1 MSRVGKKPIKI
12 PAGVQIGIDGS
23 RIKVKGPKGE
33 LQRQIDPRISMTMQD
48 GALSVSP
55 ASRGE
60 QKLVRA
66 LHGLYRSL
74 LSNMVTGVAKGYEK
88 KLEIVGVGFKAEIKS
103 KRLVLQI
110 GFSHPIIFAAP
121 PEINIACESPTMIV
135 INGADK
141 ELVGQVAAKIRG
153 FRPPEPYK
161 GKGIKYIDEVV
172 RRKAGK
178 TAGS

>member
-12 PAGVQIGIDGS
+12 PAGVQIGIEGS
-23 RIKVKGPKGE
+23 HIKVKGPKGE

-48 GALSVSP
+48 GTLSVSR
-55 ASRGE
+55 SGE
-60 QKLVRA
+60 EKFVRA

-74 LSNMVTGVAKGYEK
+74 LNNMVTGVAKGYEK

-110 GFSHPIIFAAP
+110 GFSHPIVFAAP

-135 INGADK
+135 IGGVDK
-141 ELVGQVAAKIRG
+141 ELVGQVAAKIRS

>member
-12 PAGVQIGIDGS
+12 PAGVQVGVEGS

-33 LQRQIDPRISMTMQD
+33 LQRQIDTRFSVAVNE
-48 GALSVSP
+48 GALTVSP
-55 ASRGE
+55 VLRGDE
-60 QKLVRA
+60 KFFKA

-74 LSNMVTGVAKGYEK
+74 LNNMVTGVTQGFEK
-88 KLEIVGVGFKAEIKS
+88 KLEIVGVGFKAELKN

-110 GFSHPIIFAAP
+110 GFSHPIIFAPP
-121 PEINIACESPTMIV
+121 PEINIVCESPTMIAV
-135 INGADK
+135 SGVDK
-141 ELVGQVAAKIRG
+141 ELVGQVAAKIRE

>member
-1 MSRVGKKPIKI
+1 VSRVGKKPIKI
-12 PAGVQIGIDGS
+12 PSGVQIGVDGP

-33 LQRQIDPRISMTMQD
+33 LQREIDSRMSVAIAD
-48 GALSVSP
+48 DALVVNR
-55 ASRGE
+55 ANDN
-60 QKLVRA
+60 KFFKA

-74 LSNMVTGVAKGYEK
+74 INNMVVGVTQGYEK
-88 KLEIVGVGFKAEIKS
+88 KLEIVGVGFKAEMKN
-103 KRLVLQI
+103 KRLTLQV
-110 GFSHPIIFAAP
+110 GYSHPIIFVAP
-121 PEINIACESPTMIV
+121 PDINIACESPTLIAV
-135 INGADK
+135 SGVDK
-141 ELVGQVAAKIRG
+141 ELVGQVAAKIRS

>member
-33 LQRQIDPRISMTMQD
+33 LQRQVDPRLSVAIND
-48 GALSVSP
+48 GAISVSR
-55 ASRGE
+55 SGDE
-60 QKLVRA
+60 KFLRA

-74 LSNMVTGVAKGYEK
+74 LNNMVTGVAQGYEK
-88 KLEIVGVGFKAEIKS
+88 KLEIVGVGFKAELKN

-110 GFSHPIIFAAP
+110 GFSHPIVFAP
-121 PEINIACESPTMIV
+121 PAEINIACESPTMIAV
-135 INGADK
+135 SGVDK
-141 ELVGQVAAKIRG
+141 ELVGQVAAKIRE

>member
-12 PAGVQIGIDGS
+12 PAGVQVGVDGS

-33 LQRQIDPRISMTMQD
+33 LQREIDSRLSVAVND
-48 GALSVSP
+48 GAITVSR
-55 ASRGE
+55 AGDE
-60 QKLVRA
+60 KFFKA

-74 LSNMVTGVAKGYEK
+74 INNMVIGVTQGYEK
-88 KLEIVGVGFKAEIKS
+88 KLEVVGVGFKAEMKN
-103 KRLVLQI
+103 KRLTLQI
-110 GFSHPIIFAAP
+110 GFSHPVIFVPP
-121 PEINIACESPTMIV
+121 PEINLACESPTMIAV
-135 INGADK
+135 SGTDK
-141 ELVGQVAAKIRG
+141 ELVGQIAAKIRG

-161 GKGIKYIDEVV
+161 GKGIKYIEEVV

>member
-33 LQRQIDPRISMTMQD
+33 LQRQIDPRISMAVQD
-48 GALSVSP
+48 DVLSI
-55 ASRGE
+55 SRSGE
-60 QKLVRA
+60 EKFVRA

-74 LSNMVTGVAKGYEK
+74 LNNMVTGVAQGYAK

-103 KRLVLQI
+103 QRLVLQI
-110 GFSHPIIFAAP
+110 GFSHPIVFAP
-121 PEINIACESPTMIV
+121 PAEIAIACESPTMIV
-135 INGADK
+135 ISGVDK

>member
-12 PAGVQIGIDGS
+12 PAGVQVGVDGS
-23 RIKVKGPKGE
+23 RFKVKGPKGE
-33 LQRQIDPRISMTMQD
+33 LQREIDPRM
-48 GALSVSP
+48 SVTIENGTLTV
-55 ASRGE
+55 SRPGE
-60 QKLVRA
+60 EKFFKA

-74 LSNMVTGVAKGYEK
+74 LNNMVTGVTKGYEK
-88 KLEIVGVGFKAEIKS
+88 KLEIVGVGFKAELKN

-110 GFSHPIIFAAP
+110 GFSHPIVFAPP
-121 PEINIACESPTMIV
+121 PEINIACESPTMIAV
-135 INGADK
+135 SGVDK
-141 ELVGQVAAKIRG
+141 ELVGQVAAKIRE

>member
-33 LQRQIDPRISMTMQD
+33 LQRQIDPRISMAMQD
-48 GALSVSP
+48 GELSVSR
-55 ASRGE
+55 SGE
-60 QKLVRA
+60 EKFVRA

-74 LSNMVTGVAKGYEK
+74 LNNMVTGVAKGYEK
-88 KLEIVGVGFKAEIKS
+88 KLEIVGVGFKAEMKN

-110 GFSHPIIFAAP
+110 GFSHPIVFAAP

-135 INGADK
+135 IGGVDK
-141 ELVGQVAAKIRG
+141 ELVGQVAAKIRS

>member
-33 LQRQIDPRISMTMQD
+33 LQRQIDPRISMAMQD
-48 GALSVSP
+48 GELSVSR
-55 ASRGE
+55 SGE
-60 QKLVRA
+60 EKFVRA

-74 LSNMVTGVAKGYEK
+74 LNNMVTGVAKGYEK

-110 GFSHPIIFAAP
+110 GFSHPIVFAAP

-135 INGADK
+135 IGGVDK
-141 ELVGQVAAKIRG
+141 ELVGQVAAKIRS

>member
-12 PAGVQIGIDGS
+12 PAGVQVGIDGL
-23 RIKVKGPKGE
+23 RLKVKGPKGE
-33 LQRQIDPRISMTMQD
+33 LHCDLDPRLDVAVND
-48 GALSVSP
+48 GAVTVSR
-55 ASRGE
+55 SSDE
-60 QKLVRA
+60 KFFKA

-74 LSNMVTGVAKGYEK
+74 INNMVVGVTQGYEK
-88 KLEIVGVGFKAEIKS
+88 KLEIVGVGFKAEMKN
-103 KRLVLQI
+103 KRLSLQI
-110 GFSHPIIFAAP
+110 GYSHPIIFVPP
-121 PEINIACESPTMIV
+121 PEINIACENPTTIAV
-135 INGADK
+135 SGTDK
-141 ELVGQVAAKIRG
+141 ELVGQIAAKIRE

>member
-12 PAGVQIGIDGS
+12 PAGVQIGVDGPHL
-23 RIKVKGPKGE
+23 KVKGPKGE
-33 LQRQIDPRISMTMQD
+33 LQREIDSRVSVAVND
-48 GALSVSP
+48 GLITVSR
-55 ASRGE
+55 ASDE
-60 QKLVRA
+60 KFFRA

-74 LSNMVTGVAKGYEK
+74 ISNMVTGVTQGYEK
-88 KLEIVGVGFKAEIKS
+88 KLEIVGVGFKAEMKN
-103 KRLVLQI
+103 KRLTLQI
-110 GFSHPIIFAAP
+110 GFSHPIIFVPP
-121 PEINIACESPTMIV
+121 PEINIACESPTMIAV
-135 INGADK
+135 SGTDK
-141 ELVGQVAAKIRG
+141 ELVGQIAAKIRG

>member
-12 PAGVQIGIDGS
+12 PAGVQIGVDGPHL
-23 RIKVKGPKGE
+23 KVKGPKGE
-33 LQRQIDPRISMTMQD
+33 LQREIDSR
-48 GALSVSP
+48 LSV
-55 ASRGE
+55 AVNDGVITVSRAGDD
-60 QKLVRA
+60 KFFRA

-74 LSNMVTGVAKGYEK
+74 INNMVTGVTQGYEK
-88 KLEIVGVGFKAEIKS
+88 KLEIVGVGFKAEMKN
-103 KRLVLQI
+103 KRLTLQI
-110 GFSHPIIFAAP
+110 GFSHPIIFVPP
-121 PEINIACESPTMIV
+121 PEINIACDSPTMIAV
-135 INGADK
+135 SGTDK
-141 ELVGQVAAKIRG
+141 ELVGQIAAKIRD

>member
-12 PAGVQIGIDGS
+12 PAGVQIGVEGS
-23 RIKVKGPKGE
+23 HIKVKGPKGE
-33 LQRQIDPRISMTMQD
+33 LQRQIDPRLSVAVAD
-48 GALSVSP
+48 GAIAVSR
-55 ASRGE
+55 SGDE
-60 QKLVRA
+60 KFFRA

-74 LSNMVTGVAKGYEK
+74 LNNMVTGVTQGYEK
-88 KLEIVGVGFKAEIKS
+88 KLEIVGVGFKAELKN

-110 GFSHPIIFAAP
+110 GFSHPIIFAPP
-121 PEINIACESPTMIV
+121 PEISIACESPTMIAV
-135 INGADK
+135 SGVDK
-141 ELVGQVAAKIRG
+141 ELVGQVAAKIRE

>member
-12 PAGVQIGIDGS
+12 PAGVQIGVDGPHL
-23 RIKVKGPKGE
+23 KVKGPKGE
-33 LQRQIDPRISMTMQD
+33 LQREIDTRVSVAVND
-48 GALSVSP
+48 GLITVSR
-55 ASRGE
+55 ASDE
-60 QKLVRA
+60 KFFRA

-74 LSNMVTGVAKGYEK
+74 ISNMVTGVTQGYEK
-88 KLEIVGVGFKAEIKS
+88 KLEIVGVGFKAEMKN
-103 KRLVLQI
+103 KRLTLQI
-110 GFSHPIIFAAP
+110 GFSHPIIFVPP
-121 PEINIACESPTMIV
+121 PEINIACESPTMIAV
-135 INGADK
+135 SGTDK
-141 ELVGQVAAKIRG
+141 ELVGQIAAKIRG